1 QRKLFHEQKLKS
13 LKSSHRSASFILTNM
28 TQARAEF
35 ENRAFSQISE
45 DTFSIFSEITTSNSI
60 NKQDTDMLI
69 KGDISSI
76 KNTSLRYSAL
86 LSFKLAMGRSMK
98 NSNISLPLIIDEPA
112 SYLDKGKIDKFF
124 SILSEFSSERQ
135 IIILTCDDKL
145 FSGIGQTVKF

>member
-1 QRKLFHEQKLKS
+1 
-13 LKSSHRSASFILTNM
+13 
-28 TQARAEF
+28 
-35 ENRAFSQISE
+35 
-45 DTFSIFSEITTSNSI
+45 
-60 NKQDTDMLI
+60 
-69 KGDISSI
+69 
-76 KNTSLRYSAL
+76 
-86 LSFKLAMGRSMK
+86 MGRAMK